1 MLTIRAGHPLDPPHD
16 ADVTVGGPDAGSDD
30 PPRDRAAR
38 RDDRPDT
45 VPDTVWDHAADHYDD
60 KELSSLLVSVAAIN
74 TWNRL
79 NAATRQRVPAS
90 T

>member
-1 MLTIRAGHPLDPPHD
+1 MLTIRAGHPLDPPHE

-30 PPRDRAAR
+30 PRRDRAAR

-45 VPDTVWDHAADHYDD
+45 EWDHTADHYDD
-60 KELSSLLVSVAAIN
+60 NELSSLLVSFAAIN

-79 NAATRQRVPAS
+79 NAATRQPVAAS
-90 T
+90 R

>member
-1 MLTIRAGHPLDPPHD
+1 MTHPVIVL
-16 ADVTVGGPDAGSDD
+16 PDATTD
-30 PPRDRAAR
+30 PTPS
-38 RDDRPDT
+38 
-45 VPDTVWDHAADHYDD
+45 PDTVWDHAADHYDD